1 MNKQDN
7 LEAIKQSE
15 GTESLSDL
23 PVGTE
28 QAEVTKGGTV
38 VTPTGG
44 KFTLTF
50 NGQTT

>member
-15 GTESLSDL
+15 GAESLSDL
-23 PVGTE
+23 PLGTE

-38 VTPTGG
+38 VTTTG